1 VTTRTPNTFLV
12 GAGPVATALAGA
24 MRLGGVPVLGLWA
37 RKAPAARSAG
47 AIAGVASF
55 SAAPPDLLLEAD
67 AVILAVRDGAIA
79 EVAQMLVATGLITR
93 RHVLIHCSG
102 AMSSAEAF
110 AAVRDQIG
118 GVATLH
124 PLRAIADARTAMRTL
139 KGTVVGIEGD
149 ERGRGTAQAL
159 ASAMGGTPLEL
170 ASGQMAAYHA
180 AAAMASNFVVA
191 LLDAAQGAMTS
202 AGVPAEDARA
212 ALVALAQGA
221 VANVGAKGV
230 DAGLTGPIRRG
241 DLATVTRHIQALQS
255 PTVAPDLVAIYRVLG
270 RRTLTIAR
278 RLGEARP
285 ADLDAIEAV
294 LADGAPAGASG
305 SAAGSAE
312 PSVSGAASGEGE
324 GVSADSR
331 GYQA

>member
-67 AVILAVRDGAIA
+67 AVILAVRDAAIA

-102 AMSSAEAF
+102 GLSSTEAF

-124 PLRAIADARTAMRTL
+124 PLRAIADARTAMRSL

-149 ERGRGTAQAL
+149 EGGRAMAQAL
-159 ASAMGGTPLEL
+159 ATAMGGTPLEL
-170 ASGQMAAYHA
+170 AGGQMAAYHA
-180 AAAMASNFVVA
+180 AASMASNFVVA

-241 DLATVTRHIQALQS
+241 DLATVTRHVQALQS
-255 PTVAPDLVAIYRVLG
+255 PTLAPDLAAIYRVLG
-270 RRTLTIAR
+270 QRTLAIAR

-285 ADLDAIEAV
+285 GDLEAIET
-294 LADGAPAGASG
+294 LLQNGAPAPNGA
-305 SAAGSAE
+305 
-312 PSVSGAASGEGE
+312 GAAAGEGE

>member
-67 AVILAVRDGAIA
+67 AVILAVRDGAIS

-102 AMSSAEAF
+102 GLSSAEAF

-139 KGTVVGIEGD
+139 KGTVIGVEGD
-149 ERGRGTAQAL
+149 ERGRVTAQAL
-159 ASAMGGTPLEL
+159 ATAIGGTPLEL

-191 LLDAAQGAMTS
+191 LLDAAQAAMSS

-241 DLATVTRHIQALQS
+241 DLATVARHVQALQA
-255 PTVAPDLVAIYRVLG
+255 PALGPDLVSIYRVLG

-285 ADLDAIEAV
+285 ADLDAIAAV
-294 LADGAPAGASG
+294 LADDAPDAPSG
-305 SAAGSAE
+305 SAASGDSGPPGE
-312 PSVSGAASGEGE
+312 GVSGGE

-331 GYQA
+331 SYRA